1 MNNLKTLFPLFLVL
15 GVLLS
20 CGLGDKAKQVTQLAK
35 SVEQA
40 QKNLASGDTSGA
52 FGALFGGGEAV
63 QPVDF
68 RKLTDLLP
76 ASIPGFER
84 KNAGGEKSGV
94 MGMAT
99 SKAEAEYHSDGQ
111 SSRIDVS
118 INDLGSVR
126 GLGMLGFNWLSL
138 DIDKE
143 NDQGYERTLKYEGY
157 PAYEKFERGSDWS
170 RGEMSVFVA
179 DRFIVTVDGNGVSN
193 DAIKDA
199 LGLVN
204 LDLLEAMKDE
214 GVGEKPSAD
223 SPDVSDFISGLSNND
238 NSEGAEDADGAPETM
253 ADLFGNMNDGRTVE
267 PINFRDL
274 QVFLPDEMSG
284 LARTNTEGESG
295 GAMGVK
301 TSSAT
306 ATYQSE
312 NDGSARGTIKIFD
325 TGTLG
330 SAVMLGGY
338 GWLMMEM
345 DKESDQGFERTI
357 AYKGHPAYEK
367 FTRTSASSQGTLQ
380 AVVGKRFVIEIEGRG
395 IEMDALRAAMDRI
408 DLDKLDSMKDI
419 GVTPES

>member
-1 MNNLKTLFPLFLVL
+1 MNRLKTLFPLFLVVA
-15 GVLLS
+15 VLLS
-20 CGLGDKAKQVTQLAK
+20 CGLADKAEQVTQLAK

-40 QKNLASGDTSGA
+40 QKSLADGDTSGA
-52 FGALFGGGEAV
+52 FGALLGGGESV

-68 RKLTDLLP
+68 RKLTVLLP
-76 ASIPGFER
+76 ERLSGFER
-84 KNAGGEKSGV
+84 TNSGGEKSSV

-99 SKAEAEYHSDGQ
+99 SKAEAEYHDEQQ
-111 SSRIDVS
+111 SSRIDIS

-126 GLGMLGFNWLSL
+126 GFGMLGFNWLSL

-143 NDQGYERTLKYEGY
+143 NDQGFERTLKYDGY
-157 PAYEKFERGSDWS
+157 PAYEKFEQGSDWS
-170 RGEMSVFVA
+170 RGEMSVFVG
-179 DRFIVTVDGNGVSN
+179 DRFIVTVKGNGVGN

-199 LGLVN
+199 LGSVN
-204 LDLLEAMKDE
+204 LDRLETMKEE
-214 GVGEKPSAD
+214 GVGEKASPG
-223 SPDVSDFISGLSNND
+223 SPDVSDFISGLSN
-238 NSEGAEDADGAPETM
+238 EGGEESADEAPETM
-253 ADLFGNMNDGRTVE
+253 ADLFGAMNDGKTVE

-274 QVFLPDEMSG
+274 QVFLPEDMSG

-312 NDGSARGTIKIFD
+312 DDGSARATIKIFD

-345 DKESDQGFERTI
+345 DKESDQGFERTV

-367 FTRTSASSQGTLQ
+367 FTRTSTTSQGTMQ

-408 DLDKLDSMKDI
+408 DVEKLNSMKDV

>member
-76 ASIPGFER
+76 ANLPGLER
-84 KNAGGEKSGV
+84 KNAGGEKSSV

-99 SKAEAEYHSDGQ
+99 SKAEAEYHADGQ

-204 LDLLEAMKDE
+204 LDLLEAMRNE
-214 GVGEKPSAD
+214 GVGEEASTD
-223 SPDVSDFISGLSNND
+223 SPDVSDFISGLSKD
-238 NSEGAEDADGAPETM
+238 EDAEGADDAPETM
-253 ADLFGNMNDGRTVE
+253 ADFFGDMNDGRNVE
-267 PINFRDL
+267 PIDFREL

-284 LARTNTEGESG
+284 LARANTEGESG

-306 ATYQSE
+306 ATYQNE
-312 NDGSARGTIKIFD
+312 NDGSTRATIKIFD

-338 GWLMMEM
+338 SWLMMEM

-367 FTRTSASSQGTLQ
+367 FTRTSASSQGTMQ

-395 IEMDALRAAMDRI
+395 VEMDALRAAMDRI

>member
-1 MNNLKTLFPLFLVL
+1 MNRLKTLLPLFLVL
-15 GVLLS
+15 AVLLS

-40 QKNLASGDTSGA
+40 QKNLADGDTSGA

-68 RKLTDLLP
+68 RKLTGLLP
-76 ASIPGFER
+76 ASLPGLER
-84 KNAGGEKSGV
+84 KNAGGEKSSV

-99 SKAEAEYHSDGQ
+99 SKAEAEYHAEGQ
-111 SSRIDVS
+111 SARIDVS

-126 GLGMLGFNWLSL
+126 GFGMLGFNWLSL

-143 NDQGYERTLKYEGY
+143 NEQGFERTLKYEQY
-157 PAYEKFERGSDWS
+157 PAYEKFEQGSDWS
-170 RGEMSVFVA
+170 RGEISVFVA

-193 DAIKDA
+193 DAIRDA
-199 LGLVN
+199 LGRVN
-204 LDLLEAMKDE
+204 LDRLESMRDE
-214 GVGEKPSAD
+214 GVGEETSTD
-223 SPDVSDFISGLSNND
+223 SPDVSDFISSLSKEED
-238 NSEGAEDADGAPETM
+238 DEGAKDAPETM
-253 ADLFGNMNDGRTVE
+253 ADLLGNMSDGRDVE
-267 PINFRDL
+267 PIDFREL

-284 LARTNTEGESG
+284 LPRTNTEGESG
-295 GAMGVK
+295 GAMGVR

-306 ATYQSE
+306 ATYQSVD
-312 NDGSARGTIKIFD
+312 DGAARATIKIFD

-338 GWLMMEM
+338 GWLMMDM

-367 FTRTSASSQGTLQ
+367 FTRTSASSQGTMQ
-380 AVVGKRFVIEIEGRG
+380 AVVGKRFVIEVEGRG
-395 IEMDALRAAMDRI
+395 IEMDALRSAMDRI
-408 DLDKLDSMKDI
+408 DLDKLESMKDV